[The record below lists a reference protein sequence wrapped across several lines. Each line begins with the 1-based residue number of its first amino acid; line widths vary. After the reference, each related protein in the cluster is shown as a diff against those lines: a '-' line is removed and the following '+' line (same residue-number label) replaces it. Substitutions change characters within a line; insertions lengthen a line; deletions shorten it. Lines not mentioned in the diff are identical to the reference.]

1 MASFV
6 RKLTM
11 SFALRAAAAGT
22 LDDGWLYL
30 PESENPGLDTVCL
43 LVASDE
49 EDTQSIAN
57 ELGFPFEGLDTPT
70 IEDTANAA
78 RQFQEQ
84 PSDELLLESFL
95 YYWRFDAWLP
105 EPGAPEPPPWE
116 ETKLKLDREF
126 FESLGLERFD
136 VSCKSEGCM
145 KGAIQHSVF
154 CRKHHFEMVKKEKC
168 PFTD

>member
-1 MASFV
+1 M
-6 RKLTM
+6 RC
-11 SFALRAAAAGT
+11 ALRAAAAGS
-22 LDDGWLYL
+22 LDDGWLYF
-30 PESENPGLDTVCL
+30 PQSDSPGLDTVCL
-43 LVASDE
+43 LVTSDE

-57 ELGFPFEGLDTPT
+57 GLGFPFEGLDTPT

-78 RQFQEQ
+78 RQFHEQ

-126 FESLGLERFD
+126 FESLGLERSD
-136 VSCKSEGCM
+136 VSCKSDGCT

-154 CRKHHFEMVKKEKC
+154 CLKHHFEMVKKEQC